1 MTKWFLTI
9 RWIFTT
15 LLVIAAMG
23 VMIRL
28 GFWQLDR
35 LEWRRAFNARVTS
48 QLTADPLDMNS
59 SQPVDSL
66 YDMEYRSVTV
76 RGTYDYAHEVLLR
89 NQVWENRLGYHVLTP
104 LRIDGTDWYVLVDRG
119 WIPFED
125 GDPASRI
132 QFQERGPV
140 TVQGMIRR
148 GQEKP
153 DFGGVADPTLAPGE
167 TRLDAW
173 NVINLVRIQQ
183 QSGLN
188 MLPVYV
194 LQAPDPAWTALPYRS
209 LPEIEISEGPH
220 MGYALQ
226 WFTFASILGLGY
238 PFFVRRQLGRRSE
251 KDINT
256 TENIGDQN
264 YELSSGRSINE

>member
-1 MTKWFLTI
+1 MWKRFFTF

-15 LLVIAAMG
+15 LLVIAAFG
-23 VMIRL
+23 VLIRL
-28 GFWQLDR
+28 GIWQLDR
-35 LEWRRAFNARVTS
+35 LEWRRSFNARVTS
-48 QLTADPLDMNS
+48 QMQAETFDLNA
-59 SQPVDSL
+59 SQPLESL
-66 YDMEYRSVTV
+66 YDMEYRSVIVT
-76 RGTYDYAHEVLLR
+76 GTYDFNHEVLLR
-89 NQVWENRLGYHVLTP
+89 NQVWENLLGYHVLTP
-104 LRIDGTDWYVLVDRG
+104 LIIDGTDWVVLVDRG

-125 GDPASRI
+125 GTPASRSKY
-132 QFQERGPV
+132 QEPGKV

-173 NVINLVRIQQ
+173 NVVNVVRIQQ

-188 MLPVYV
+188 MLPVYI
-194 LQAPDPAWTALPYRS
+194 LQGPESGWTKMPYRS

-226 WFTFASILGLGY
+226 WFTFAAILGLGY
-238 PFFVRRQLGRRSE
+238 PFFLRRQLGGNHQ
-251 KDINT
+251 KGIID
-256 TENIGDQN
+256 GDETSAN
-264 YELSSGRSINE
+264 FSDLSVGSSIHE

>member
-1 MTKWFLTI
+1 MMKRFLTI
-9 RWIFTT
+9 RWILTT
-15 LLVIAAMG
+15 LLVIAAIG

-35 LEWRRAFNARVTS
+35 LEWRRAFNDRVTG
-48 QLTADPLDMNS
+48 QLTAAPLDLNF

-66 YDMEYRSVTV
+66 NDMEYRSVTV
-76 RGTYDYAHEVLLR
+76 SGTYDFAHEVILR
-89 NQVWENRLGYHVLTP
+89 NQVWENRLGFHVLTP

-125 GDPASRI
+125 GGAASRG
-132 QFQERGPV
+132 QYRENGPV

-173 NVINLVRIQQ
+173 NVVNLVRIQQ

-194 LQAPDPAWTALPYRS
+194 LQGPDPAWTALPYRS

-238 PFFVRRQLGRRSE
+238 PFFVRRQLGRQSRQN
-251 KDINT
+251 INT
-256 TENIGDQN
+256 TEDTGGQN
-264 YELSSGRSINE
+264 SEMSPRSSFNE